1 MESII
6 YIQNLKCGGCAK
18 TITQNLKAIKN
29 IDEVAIDVANHAVT
43 ITHQLDS
50 LVQVK
55 ETLRSI
61 GYPEQG
67 ETNNLLDK
75 TKSYISCAIGKF

>member
-29 IDEVAIDVANHAVT
+29 IDQILIDVENNAVT
-43 ITHQLDS
+43 LTHELDS
-50 LVQVK
+50 LFQVK

-67 ETNNLLDK
+67 EPNNLLDK